1 MMVPFVNTI
10 FSENED
16 RGFQEKN
23 LRYLIV
29 GGVAVNLHGYP
40 RFTNDIDILLAL
52 DHENL
57 AIMANIME
65 SMGYQRRLPVS
76 IEELGDTNRVHA
88 LMKEKGLIAYS
99 FIHAKEPQFNI
110 DVLVGESME
119 FDTFDSHKIIAQAWD
134 IQIPVVSIDDL
145 IAMKQNSDR
154 EKDVQDVVA
163 LLELK
168 GL

>member
-1 MMVPFVNTI
+1 MADYQSLLREFA
-10 FSENED
+10 D
-16 RGFQEKN
+16 KK

-52 DHENL
+52 DHDNL
-57 AIMANIME
+57 EKMAAIMKE
-65 SMGYQRRLPVS
+65 MGYEQRLPIS
-76 IEELGDTNRVHA
+76 IQELGDTDKVRT
-88 LMKEKGLIAYS
+88 LIKENGLVAYS

-119 FDTFDSHKIIAQAWD
+119 FEKFTAHTMHANVWGLDV
-134 IQIPVVSIDDL
+134 PVVSIDDL

>member
-1 MMVPFVNTI
+1 MTDYQSLLREF
-10 FSENED
+10 EA
-16 RGFQEKN
+16 KK

-52 DHENL
+52 DHDNL
-57 AIMANIME
+57 EIMARIMKN
-65 SMGYQRRLPVS
+65 MGYQQRLPIS
-76 IEELGDTNRVHA
+76 IQELGDTDRIRT
-88 LMKEKGLIAYS
+88 LMKEKGLVAYS
-99 FIHAKEPQFNI
+99 FIHGNEPQFNI
-110 DVLVGESME
+110 DVLVGESIKFEKFTAHTMHANVWGL
-119 FDTFDSHKIIAQAWD
+119 DLPVIA
-134 IQIPVVSIDDL
+134 IDDL
-145 IAMKQNSDR
+145 IAMKQGSGR

>member
-1 MMVPFVNTI
+1 MADYQSLLRQFA
-10 FSENED
+10 
-16 RGFQEKN
+16 EKN

-52 DHENL
+52 DQDNL
-57 AIMANIME
+57 AKMAAIMKE
-65 SMGYQRRLPVS
+65 RGYEQRLPIS
-76 IEELGDTNRVHA
+76 IQELGDTDKVRT
-88 LMKEKGLIAYS
+88 LMKEKGLVAYS
-99 FIHAKEPQFNI
+99 FIHAEEPQFNI
-110 DVLVGESME
+110 DVLVGASME
-119 FDTFDSHKIIAQAWD
+119 FEKFTAHTMHADVWGLDV
-134 IQIPVVSIDDL
+134 PVASIDDL

>member
-1 MMVPFVNTI
+1 MTDYQSLLREFH
-10 FSENED
+10 
-16 RGFQEKN
+16 EKG

-52 DHENL
+52 DRENL
-57 AIMANIME
+57 KKMSDIME
-65 SMGYQRRLPVS
+65 KMGYQRRLPVD
-76 IEELGDTNRVHA
+76 IQELGDEQKVQT
-88 LMKEKGLIAYS
+88 LMNDTGMTAYS
-99 FIHAKEPQFNI
+99 FIHAKEPQFNV
-110 DVLVGESME
+110 DVLVGESVE
-119 FDTFDSHKIIAQAWD
+119 FDRFTAHVMRAEVWGLEV
-134 IQIPVVSIDDL
+134 PVVSIDDL
-145 IAMKQNSDR
+145 IEMKRNSKR

>member
-1 MMVPFVNTI
+1 MADYQSILRAF
-10 FSENED
+10 E
-16 RGFQEKN
+16 EKK

-57 AIMANIME
+57 AIMAEIMK
-65 SMGYQRRLPVS
+65 SMGYEQRLPIS
-76 IEELGDTNRVHA
+76 IQELQDTDRVRT
-88 LMKEKGLIAYS
+88 LMKDKGLVAYS
-99 FIHAKEPQFNI
+99 FIHKTEPQFNI
-110 DVLVGESME
+110 DVLVSASME
-119 FDTFDSHKIIAQAWD
+119 FEKFSVHTMKAEVWGLQV
-134 IQIPVVSIDDL
+134 PVVSIDDL
-145 IAMKQNSDR
+145 IAMKQQSDR

>member
-1 MMVPFVNTI
+1 MADYQSLLKEFA
-10 FSENED
+10 D
-16 RGFQEKN
+16 KK

-52 DHENL
+52 DHDNL
-57 AIMANIME
+57 AKMAAIMKE
-65 SMGYQRRLPVS
+65 MGYEQRLP
-76 IEELGDTNRVHA
+76 IAIQELEDTDKVRRFV
-88 LMKEKGLIAYS
+88 KDKGLVAYS
-99 FIHAKEPQFNI
+99 FIHTKEPQFNI
-110 DVLVGESME
+110 DVLVGESLE
-119 FDTFDSHKIIAQAWD
+119 FEKFTLHTMHADVWGLDV
-134 IQIPVVSIDDL
+134 PVVSIDDL
-145 IAMKQNSDR
+145 IAMKQHSDR